1 MSDVVVVLV
10 SVPSAEK
17 GAEIARLL
25 VEEKL
30 AACANLL
37 PAMRSIYRWR
47 DAVQDEQESLLLIK
61 TTGAGFDALRAR
73 VVELHPYE
81 VPEVLALPVEAGH
94 LPYLDWLRSSVE

>member
-10 SVPSAEK
+10 SVPSVDK
-17 GAEIARLL
+17 GAEIGRLL

-37 PAMRSIYRWR
+37 PAMRSIYRWQG
-47 DAVQDEQESLLLIK
+47 AVQDEQEALLLVK

-81 VPEVLALPVEAGH
+81 TPEVLALPVQAGH
-94 LPYLDWLRSSVE
+94 LPYLEWLRSSVG